1 MLAADPRFPLAELN
15 ALQLRL
21 QGRVAVEEGP
31 ALAVAIRA
39 FGQKLAA
46 TACPGS
52 LQARLLADLNDA
64 LVGQL
69 IAQTA
74 SVSRLPEV
82 PWVWLALGSQG
93 RREQSFSTDQDNGLL
108 FSAVDER
115 EAEAMRQRFV
125 PFGERLNALLDACGF
140 AFCSGGV
147 MAGNPAWC
155 LSLHE
160 WQQCFADWIRKPEAV
175 ALLNATIFFDFRPLC
190 GHAALAD
197 VLRQHLL
204 TLTRDTPVFL
214 HLMAG
219 NALRAE
225 VPLARMGDF
234 QTFESGGRKVIDLK
248 HCARIAV
255 DAARI
260 FALASGTE
268 AVDTTS
274 RLIESGPVIGLLPQE
289 TAAAAD
295 AFSHLLRLRLSAQAG
310 RLQAGETPDHLLD
323 PADLHELDRHVL
335 KSALLQIRR
344 LQQRLRLN
352 YGL

>member
-21 QGRVAVEEGP
+21 STLARVEEGP
-31 ALAVAIRA
+31 ALAAAIRE
-39 FGQKLAA
+39 FGQQLAA
-46 TACPGS
+46 TSCPGA

-64 LVGQL
+64 LVNHL
-69 IAQTA
+69 ILQTA
-74 SVSRLPEV
+74 AASRLPEV

-115 EAEAMRQRFV
+115 EAEALRQRFV
-125 PFGERLNALLDACGF
+125 PFGERLNALFDACGF
-140 AFCSGGV
+140 TFCSGGI

-160 WQQCFADWIRKPEAV
+160 WRQCFADWIRKPEAE

-190 GHAALAD
+190 GHATLAD
-197 VLRQHLL
+197 ELRQHLL

-214 HLMAG
+214 HLMAA
-219 NALRAE
+219 NALHAE
-225 VPLARMGDF
+225 VPLARLGDF
-234 QTFESGGRKVIDLK
+234 QTLEVDGRKVIDLK

-255 DAARI
+255 DTARI
-260 FALASGTE
+260 FALASGVD

-274 RLIESGPVIGLLPQE
+274 RLAASGPVIGLLPQE

-295 AFSHLLRLRLSAQAG
+295 AFSHLLRLRLSAQVA
-310 RLQAGETPDHLLD
+310 RMQADAAPDHLLD
-323 PADLHELDRHVL
+323 PAALHELDRSVL
-335 KSALLQIRR
+335 KASLQQIRR
-344 LQQRLRLN
+344 LQQRLRMN